1 MKYKISLCISAL
13 CFFTAFLILMASRT
27 TGEEALA
34 SRIAPEILRFHVLA
48 ESDSARDQN
57 LKLGVKGLVLDYIH
71 GQVPEDADKEQLEQ
85 WIEGNKTS
93 IETMAQDWLA
103 DQGASYPVKL
113 ELTRDYFPT
122 KAYGDMVFPC
132 GTYDAVRITIG
143 SGKGH
148 NWWCV
153 LYPPYATPTPSTQWC
168 LIPPSKPCH
177 PCWRKM
183 TTMPCYPPLTGQNSR
198 SKSRRSAYGSGSWIY
213 FIKKAEILFFLAVQH
228 VLKRLVAHIDPHVLF
243 LRIQPQILGQSAGV
257 VAVIPAAYIPVYLLK
272 GNFP

>member
-1 MKYKISLCISAL
+1 
-13 CFFTAFLILMASRT
+13 MASRT

-122 KAYGDMVFPC
+122 KLTGTWYFPAAPMTRSASPLEAEKATTGGAC
-132 GTYDAVRITIG
+132 SI
-143 SGKGH
+143 
-148 NWWCV
+148 
-153 LYPPYATPTPSTQWC
+153 PPYATPTPSTQWC

-213 FIKKAEILFFLAVQH
+213 FIKKAEILFFWL
-228 VLKRLVAHIDPHVLF
+228 
-243 LRIQPQILGQSAGV
+243 SSMS
-257 VAVIPAAYIPVYLLK
+257 
-272 GNFP
+272 

>member
-57 LKLGVKGLVLDYIH
+57 LKLGVKGLVLDYIRS
-71 GQVPEDADKEQLEQ
+71 QVPEDTDKEQLEQ

-93 IETMAQDWLA
+93 IEAMAQDWLA

-122 KAYGDMVFPC
+122 KSYGDMVFPC

-143 SGKGH
+143 SGKGR

-153 LYPPYATPTPSTQWC
+153 LYPPICVPAAADIEDLAQLESDPV
-168 LIPPSKPCH
+168 
-177 PCWRKM
+177 
-183 TTMPCYPPLTGQNSR
+183 
-198 SKSRRSAYGSGSWIY
+198 ASGNPQYEPRFKIL
-213 FIKKAEILFFLAVQH
+213 EILEG
-228 VLKRLVAHIDPHVLF
+228 LKKNREL
-243 LRIQPQILGQSAGV
+243 SA
-257 VAVIPAAYIPVYLLK
+257 
-272 GNFP
+272 

>member
-57 LKLGVKGLVLDYIH
+57 LKLGVKGLVLDYIRS
-71 GQVPEDADKEQLEQ
+71 QVPEDTDKEQLEQ
-85 WIEGNKTS
+85 WIEGSKTS
-93 IETMAQDWLA
+93 IEAMAQDWLA

-143 SGKGH
+143 SGKGR

-153 LYPPYATPTPSTQWC
+153 LYASLCYTDAIHAVVPDS
-168 LIPPSKPCH
+168 S
-177 PCWRKM
+177 RK
-183 TTMPCYPPLTGQNSR
+183 TLSSLLAEDDYDALLSPLGRT
-198 SKSRRSAYGSGSWIY
+198 K
-213 FIKKAEILFFLAVQH
+213 
-228 VLKRLVAHIDPHVLF
+228 
-243 LRIQPQILGQSAGV
+243 QPQQKPEVHVRFRLMDLFQK
-257 VAVIPAAYIPVYLLK
+257 K
-272 GNFP
+272 G

>member
-48 ESDSARDQN
+48 ESDSTRDQN

-71 GQVPEDADKEQLEQ
+71 GQVPEDTDKEQLKQ
-85 WIEGNKTS
+85 WIESNKTS

-153 LYPPYATPTPSTQWC
+153 LYPSLCYTDAIHAVVPDS
-168 LIPPSKPCH
+168 SK
-177 PCWRKM
+177 K
-183 TTMPCYPPLTGQNSR
+183 TLSSLLGEDDYDALLSPLTGQNSR

-213 FIKKAEILFFLAVQH
+213 FIKKAEILSFLAVQH
-228 VLKRLVAHIDPHVLF
+228 ILKRLVAHIDPHVLF

>member
-48 ESDSARDQN
+48 ESDSTRDQN

-71 GQVPEDADKEQLEQ
+71 GQVPEDTDKEQLKQ
-85 WIEGNKTS
+85 WIESNKTS

-153 LYPPYATPTPSTQWC
+153 LYPSLCYTDAIHAVVPDS
-168 LIPPSKPCH
+168 SK
-177 PCWRKM
+177 K
-183 TTMPCYPPLTGQNSR
+183 TLSSLLAEDDYDALLSPLDRTKQPQQKPEVR
-198 SKSRRSAYGSGSWIY
+198 VRFRLMDL
-213 FIKKAEILFFLAVQH
+213 FHKKAEILSFLAVQH
-228 VLKRLVAHIDPHVLF
+228 ILKRLVAHIDPHVLF